1 MNMAYSADF
10 RKKVLESLT
19 RGLSVR
25 RAAELFDIHFM
36 TIQNWKIAP
45 DIVNKFYFL

>member
-1 MNMAYSADF
+1 MAYSADF
-10 RKKVLESLT
+10 LEKVLESLT
-19 RGLSVR
+19 RGLAIR
-25 RAAELFDIHFM
+25 RTVELFGIHFM